1 MPLIQRNLFPSRP
14 PSKKCD
20 GPSVLRAANNI
31 NNNHNNNSMNNNH
44 DSINNRTIINPNL
57 SLYSNANKL
66 FKPQQLSTDQSIINV
81 NNNNNNNNNSKG
93 NGNNNK
99 KDAKKL
105 RKIHSTSMISL
116 LAINNNNNLVPN
128 SGRTKV
134 KISYDSQDSFN
145 TSSDT
150 SSDPNSLCSSS
161 SSSVDNNNMI
171 SRRRILSRSRDA
183 LNNSSTTTT
192 SDDYTSFTQQQQQ
205 QQHDEDVWY
214 NKTKLI
220 SDHVDE
226 IITKWDQIDDEIW
239 AKVICMERNRRV
251 AKAYARTPILTINGF
266 NIGFDGHR
274 IGLNGFKNPMRD
286 RKCFEIKNQIND
298 GIKIR
303 MDENGNLLVKRIT
316 DADVFLI
323 HFDKMDNMIIEKIEQ
338 RKSIQLFD
346 MKQYHNDLLN
356 EFRLSTPNTRLLE
369 QKCFCFISFV
379 SINTDE
385 LLLNTPV
392 WCILINLVA
401 LEMLMKLLP
410 PSSSSINRIAD
421 NFYSLPITISSSS
434 KFQNGHY
441 HFHYNNNNNHHQSN
455 SLLPPK
461 LPPRDLN
468 NKNPPLTLPEP
479 DYEDD
484 NNNNNNNVIM
494 IKQQQQQQQ
503 QRPLSSNLDDDPY
516 FYGLS
521 AHVPKFYNNNQQQQQ
536 QSNQRYPMMP
546 RTNQPPIVRKAMIAK
561 KLWNNQQP
569 SSSSSSLNMNSFYPN
584 HNDVFRST
592 IFDPITMIPPP
603 PPPPSMIPAQM
614 NNHGRGSINN
624 NNIDNAINDNNE
636 IYGINPSLLRKN
648 TKFHPRTS
656 SSPSSSSLRNIF
668 SRKNKS
674 SGKDQNNNPRK
685 H

>member
-1 MPLIQRNLFPSRP
+1 
-14 PSKKCD
+14 
-20 GPSVLRAANNI
+20 
-31 NNNHNNNSMNNNH
+31 
-44 DSINNRTIINPNL
+44 
-57 SLYSNANKL
+57 
-66 FKPQQLSTDQSIINV
+66 
-81 NNNNNNNNNSKG
+81 
-93 NGNNNK
+93 
-99 KDAKKL
+99 
-105 RKIHSTSMISL
+105 MISL

-205 QQHDEDVWY
+205 DEDVWY

-410 PSSSSINRIAD
+410 PSSSSSINRIAED

-503 QRPLSSNLDDDPY
+503 RPLSSNLDDDPY

-536 QSNQRYPMMP
+536 HSNQRYPMMP